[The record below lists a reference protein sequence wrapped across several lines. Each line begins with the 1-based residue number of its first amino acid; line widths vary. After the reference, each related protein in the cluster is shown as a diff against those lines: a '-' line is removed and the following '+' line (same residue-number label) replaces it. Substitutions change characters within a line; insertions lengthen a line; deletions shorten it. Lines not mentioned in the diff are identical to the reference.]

1 MNIASGTRN
10 YTTEIDQAKGLLTQN
25 SGASC
30 HERPSASLRSYA
42 EAQAFAKTL
51 ALDASDAAILIC
63 AQLQISRASLF
74 AFGERVLSTAQAKAI
89 VSTLQARAEG
99 VPVAYLL
106 GYQEFYGLRLKV
118 NADVLIPR
126 ADTETLV
133 DTALAAFASD
143 AHIHVLDLGTGSG
156 AIALALKQ
164 QRPKWRVSAS
174 DASAKALLVARE
186 NARVLGLDVEFLLGD
201 WLTPHQGSWD
211 LIVANP
217 PYIDAS
223 DPHLSQ
229 GDLRFEPSS
238 ALVAAGCGLAD
249 LAKIC
254 QGAALVLRPGAWLML
269 EHGFAQAPSVQA
281 ILSQN
286 NYQNIRTI
294 KDLAANPRVSVG
306 QQP

>member
-1 MNIASGTRN
+1 
-10 YTTEIDQAKGLLTQN
+10 LLTNN
-25 SGASC
+25 SRASC
-30 HERPSASLRSYA
+30 HEQPAASLQRYA
-42 EAQAFAKTL
+42 DAQAFAKTL

-63 AQLQISRASLF
+63 AQLHISRASLF
-74 AFGERVLSTAQAKAI
+74 AFGERTLSAAQAQAI
-89 VSTLQARAEG
+89 VSVLQARAQG

-106 GYQEFYGLRLKV
+106 GYQEFYGLRLQV
-118 NADVLIPR
+118 NPDVLIPR

-133 DTALAAFASD
+133 DAALAAYAID
-143 AHIHVLDLGTGSG
+143 ANIHVLDLGTGSG

-164 QRPKWRVSAS
+164 QRPNWQLSAS
-174 DASAKALLVARE
+174 DASEKALIVARE
-186 NARVLGLDVEFLLGD
+186 NARTLGLDVEFVLGD
-201 WLTPHQGSWD
+201 WLAPHHGHWD

-217 PYIDAS
+217 PYIDPL

-238 ALVAAGCGLAD
+238 ALVADQCGLAD
-249 LAKIC
+249 LAKIS
-254 QGAALVLRPGAWLML
+254 QAAAEVLRPGAWLML

-294 KDLAANPRVSVG
+294 NDLGANPRVSVG
-306 QQP
+306 QRP